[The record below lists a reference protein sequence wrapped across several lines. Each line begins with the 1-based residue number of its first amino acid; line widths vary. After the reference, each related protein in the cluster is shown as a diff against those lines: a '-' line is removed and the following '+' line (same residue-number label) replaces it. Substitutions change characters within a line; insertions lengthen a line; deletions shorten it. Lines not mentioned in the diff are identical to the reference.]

1 MAKNFGVSLNL
12 NKNELQNARIQNLAA
27 NPSSPVAGQI
37 YYNTSTNKFRVY
49 NGTSWDEFSAGS
61 GDFSSNTSTSVDG
74 ELVLFNGTTGKS
86 GRRAT
91 ESGIIKLTSGVI
103 GTSTPLGQID
113 GLSPSNDDI
122 IQRKAG
128 AWTNRTMA
136 QLKSDL
142 ALNNVDNIQQLPLSY
157 LDTDGTL
164 AANSDVKVAS
174 QKAVKT
180 YVDATLQGVKWKESV
195 RAATTTNGTL
205 ATAYENGDTI
215 DGVVLS
221 TGDRILL
228 KDQTTQTENG
238 IYIVNASGAPTR
250 ATDAD
255 TGAEIKGMVVA
266 VQQGTVNA
274 DTAWILTND
283 GTITLGSTNLTYT
296 NFITANVP
304 SASTTIQGKVELADQ
319 TETEAKAS
327 SSLAVTPAGLV
338 NFAIKKTFTIGDNST
353 TSFALTHSLGTK
365 DVVVAVRKASTDEQ
379 WETDVTATSTSQVTV
394 VFAVAPTTNEFV
406 VTVIG

>member
-1 MAKNFGVSLNL
+1 
-12 NKNELQNARIQNLAA
+12 
-27 NPSSPVAGQI
+27 
-37 YYNTSTNKFRVY
+37 
-49 NGTSWDEFSAGS
+49 
-61 GDFSSNTSTSVDG
+61 
-74 ELVLFNGTTGKS
+74 
-86 GRRAT
+86 
-91 ESGIIKLTSGVI
+91 
-103 GTSTPLGQID
+103 
-113 GLSPSNDDI
+113 
-122 IQRKAG
+122 
-128 AWTNRTMA
+128 
-136 QLKSDL
+136 
-142 ALNNVDNIQQLPLSY
+142 
-157 LDTDGTL
+157 
-164 AANSDVKVAS
+164 
-174 QKAVKT
+174 
-180 YVDATLQGVKWKESV
+180 
-195 RAATTTNGTL
+195 
-205 ATAYENGDTI
+205 
-215 DGVVLS
+215 LS